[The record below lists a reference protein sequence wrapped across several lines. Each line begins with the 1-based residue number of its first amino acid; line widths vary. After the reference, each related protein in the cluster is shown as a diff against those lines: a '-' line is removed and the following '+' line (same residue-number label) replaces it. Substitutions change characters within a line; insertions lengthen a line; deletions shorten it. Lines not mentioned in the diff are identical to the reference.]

1 MPLRKSRRYYRKL
14 IEKAKGA
21 QKLAFAP
28 YSHYAVGAA
37 VLSGSGKVYTGCNIE
52 SPTLISHSCAERSA
66 IVHAI
71 SHGERVIEA
80 VCTVSRA
87 SEPCGACRQ
96 MIREF
101 SVGETEIISV
111 HLDPETGKAKVLRTT
126 IGRLLPHAHTASV
139 LDVDLESPDGSKP
152 SKAAA

>member
-1 MPLRKSRRYYRKL
+1 MKRKRKRPSFRRL
-14 IEKAKGA
+14 IELAKGA
-21 QKLAFAP
+21 QKLAVAP
-28 YSHYAVGAA
+28 YSRYRVGAA

-66 IVHAI
+66 IIHAL
-71 SHGERVIEA
+71 SHGETTITA

-101 SVGETEIISV
+101 STGDTDIISV
-111 HLDPETGKAKVLRTT
+111 HLDPETGREKILRTT
-126 IGRLLPHAHTASV
+126 IGRLLPHAHTAA
-139 LDVDLESPDGSKP
+139 LLAKNED
-152 SKAAA
+152 